1 MRKLVLTLVFIAC
14 IAYGYCRS
22 FLAEDNARSAER
34 VRQKLFARMSKMD
47 DTADTKRRGEKR
59 SQNCTPP
66 HCQSHG
72 YHSGWLM
79 DKEDVIDAV
88 NAKRGADYGHLG
100 NQ

>member
-1 MRKLVLTLVFIAC
+1 
-14 IAYGYCRS
+14 
-22 FLAEDNARSAER
+22 
-34 VRQKLFARMSKMD
+34 MD

-66 HCQSHG
+66 HCQNHG

-79 DKEDVIDAV
+79 DKEDVIDAA
-88 NAKRGADYGHLG
+88 NAKRGTDYGHLG